1 MIWQRLFGAR
11 LVGNGRAEPFL
22 QRYSGDAIEQRS
34 GDWVVVDRTNGLRTR
49 LTGEQIAAAILGREL
64 PGYESNRLVICGIG
78 YTARALA
85 DGRWVVEFDNGGG
98 ASGMVRVAIRA
109 AELAEAVRDWGAN
122 CQAILVRHA
131 SDRLEGVRSEA

>member
-1 MIWQRLFGAR
+1 MIWERLFGVRSGANER
-11 LVGNGRAEPFL
+11 HEPFI

-49 LTGEQIAAAILGREL
+49 MTGEEIAAAILGREL
-64 PGYESNRLVICGIG
+64 PGYELNRLVICGIG
-78 YTARALA
+78 YAARALA
-85 DGRWVVEFDNGGG
+85 DGRWVIEFDNGGG

-122 CQAILVRHA
+122 CQALLVRYA